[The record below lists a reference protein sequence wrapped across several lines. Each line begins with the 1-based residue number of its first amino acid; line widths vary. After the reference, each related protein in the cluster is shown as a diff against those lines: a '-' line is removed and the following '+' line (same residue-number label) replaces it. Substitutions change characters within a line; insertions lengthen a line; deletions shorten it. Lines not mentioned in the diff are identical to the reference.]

1 MPRDT
6 SRDPVRRDP
15 NDPCD
20 AFAPSRR
27 GLLRLAGGAAALTL
41 CTSLLESGRP
51 ARAQEVDVDALKP
64 GQYLWYPDRAP
75 EGFVAIIVSLP
86 DQRCFVYRNG
96 VRIGVSTCSTGK
108 AGHQTPVG
116 VFTILQKDVDH
127 HSSIYNDASMPYTER
142 LTWSGVALHAGGLP
156 GYPSSHGCVH
166 LPLEFSKLLFA
177 VTHYGTPVIIAD
189 SHSQPLDVLHPGL
202 VMPADATT
210 AIQKDDPKNANGTP
224 DAEAAPDPAQDAVA
238 MIISGASKELT
249 VIKDGATAFTA
260 PVTIKDPQTP
270 LGNVVYVLKSIGGEV
285 SWTALS
291 FEGNGAP
298 GGKAASAIDRVTVSG
313 AANQQ
318 LAKLLVPGS
327 TLFITDL
334 PATPDTRS
342 DKDFVILSQ
351 AAS

>member
-1 MPRDT
+1 M
-6 SRDPVRRDP
+6 RRDP
-15 NDPCD
+15 SDPVIREPNDRAD
-20 AFAPSRR
+20 AIAPSRR

-41 CTSLLESGRP
+41 GTALLEGRP
-51 ARAQEVDVDALKP
+51 AARAQEVNADDLKP
-64 GQYLWYPDRAP
+64 GQYAWYPDRAP

-86 DQRCFVYRNG
+86 DQRCYVYRNG

-108 AGHQTPVG
+108 PGHQTPVG

-127 HSSIYNDASMPYTER
+127 HSSIYNDASMPFTER

-189 SHSQPLDVLHPGL
+189 SHSQPVDVLHPGL

-224 DAEAAPDPAQDAVA
+224 DKEAAPDPAQDAVA

-249 VIKDGATAFTA
+249 VIKDGVTAFTA
-260 PVTIKDPQTP
+260 PATIKDADIP
-270 LGNVVYVLKSIGGEV
+270 LGNVVYVLKSVGGEV

-291 FEGNGAP
+291 FEGNGAS
-298 GGKAASAIDRVTVSG
+298 GGKAASAIDRVTVSA

-351 AAS
+351 ATS